1 MNSSS
6 SLKKDKTKEK
16 KYFLTI
22 LTTYYMPYKEVMLY
36 VAWNLHTI
44 LLEYRSE
51 YMRPLL
57 DFLRKVFIINSSRI
71 IFQIYAN
78 DFFPFMLMAGTV
90 DSLSVVSES
99 LNFAD
104 IYRMLDKYVLVLD
117 EVLATFKDKIPIHF
131 TVPA

>member
-1 MNSSS
+1 M
-6 SLKKDKTKEK
+6 KAITKEMWD
-16 KYFLTI
+16 T
-22 LTTYYMPYKEVMLY
+22 M
-36 VAWNLHTI
+36 

-71 IFQIYAN
+71 IFKIYPN
-78 DFFPFMLMAGTV
+78 DFFPFMLMAGRM

-104 IYRMLDKYVLVLD
+104 IYRMLDKYVLVFD
-117 EVLATFKDKIPIHF
+117 EVLATLKDKIPIHF

>member
-1 MNSSS
+1 
-6 SLKKDKTKEK
+6 
-16 KYFLTI
+16 
-22 LTTYYMPYKEVMLY
+22 
-36 VAWNLHTI
+36 
-44 LLEYRSE
+44 
-51 YMRPLL
+51 MRPLL